1 MWSLG
6 GSYLSQQG
14 NTPDVIGRHGILQE
28 GIGEEVIYVARG
40 APLIWLASMG
50 LDEGSRGSYLSQQGR
65 SLDLIGRH
73 GFLQDEG
80 SQGSYL
86 SQQGRTPDLI
96 GRHRI
101 LQGASTADL
110 IGTHGIL
117 QEGVLGRKLFKR
129 TREQP

>member
-1 MWSLG
+1 
-6 GSYLSQQG
+6 
-14 NTPDVIGRHGILQE
+14 
-28 GIGEEVIYVARG
+28 
-40 APLIWLASMG
+40 MG

-110 IGTHGIL
+110 IDTHGIL